1 MKDGFYLSVYLYFDK
16 LSNIIDFTHR
26 HDQNISLWYKESSK
40 IKLVHYWELER
51 VTGYKQH
58 HVPFRDIGDC
68 KKVINHLLKQY
79 NLSIKDIIEIW
90 GTPGLDSCDDYH
102 SLQDYP
108 YLPFHSIAHLFS
120 AILLDTNKFY
130 NDTIIGLTLDGGP
143 DRMIDHDRIFEN
155 DFVGCVVNKGNIKI
169 FPIDSPGK
177 FWFHTSNHYKM
188 REGSLMA
195 LGSASKSMLLNI
207 DIEDLFNNTEKYYEA
222 AKNYLDNIKLK
233 IDKLDI
239 KSEGILF
246 NEIDKRFT
254 FEENKISM
262 YVKVL
267 QKVSIKMIEKIL
279 EKIFDE
285 YNITPKQSHIA
296 LVGGYALNCPTN
308 SHLMH
313 KYKFKSFIAPPCV
326 NDSGMSLGIALYG
339 FYKKMNKIDF
349 VMQHAYYGDKDDNLN
364 ILNSNEYSMFIKNL
378 NPLNEEQFI
387 KDIMHC
393 PIVWF
398 NGSAEIGPRAL
409 GHRSI
414 LADPRS
420 EKSKEYINTLKQ
432 REWWRPIA
440 PIVLEENVNEWFEN
454 AYTSPF
460 MLHTFKVKKEKLEF
474 IPAITHLD
482 NTARVQT
489 LTEEDDALLYKIIKI
504 FKNFTKIPLLAN
516 SSLNDK
522 GEPIINTI
530 EETLNFALR
539 KKINIIYI
547 NGCRVEL
554 TNHNQYHL
562 TEPLK
567 RQINVKNYN
576 NNERKL
582 LLESLNPHKLPAE
595 YLRVYCRLPLLKS
608 QYDLR
613 NKQEAKNFSMLAQT
627 ILDNQWRA
635 NGRSVH
641 NNYLKSYYKYNQT

>member
-279 EKIFDE
+279 EKI
-285 YNITPKQSHIA
+285 
-296 LVGGYALNCPTN
+296 L
-308 SHLMH
+308 
-313 KYKFKSFIAPPCV
+313 
-326 NDSGMSLGIALYG
+326 
-339 FYKKMNKIDF
+339 
-349 VMQHAYYGDKDDNLN
+349 
-364 ILNSNEYSMFIKNL
+364 
-378 NPLNEEQFI
+378 
-387 KDIMHC
+387 
-393 PIVWF
+393 
-398 NGSAEIGPRAL
+398 
-409 GHRSI
+409 
-414 LADPRS
+414 
-420 EKSKEYINTLKQ
+420 
-432 REWWRPIA
+432 
-440 PIVLEENVNEWFEN
+440 
-454 AYTSPF
+454 
-460 MLHTFKVKKEKLEF
+460 
-474 IPAITHLD
+474 
-482 NTARVQT
+482 
-489 LTEEDDALLYKIIKI
+489 
-504 FKNFTKIPLLAN
+504 
-516 SSLNDK
+516 
-522 GEPIINTI
+522 NTI
-530 EETLNFALR
+530 L
-539 KKINIIYI
+539 
-547 NGCRVEL
+547 
-554 TNHNQYHL
+554 
-562 TEPLK
+562 PP
-567 RQINVKNYN
+567 N
-576 NNERKL
+576 NL
-582 LLESLNPHKLPAE
+582 
-595 YLRVYCRLPLLKS
+595 
-608 QYDLR
+608 
-613 NKQEAKNFSMLAQT
+613 
-627 ILDNQWRA
+627 I
-635 NGRSVH
+635 
-641 NNYLKSYYKYNQT
+641 